1 MDLLSM
7 LMSARVCDVDG
18 DVFGEVVNINISGGK
33 LEIMVDVELDDGEY
47 EEDDPDGGEE
57 VDDEHELDK
66 TEEVPKP
73 VPLRAVA
80 GGKK

>member
-33 LEIMVDVELDDGEY
+33 LEIMIDVELDRD
-47 EEDDPDGGEE
+47 EEDDPDDGAK
-57 VDDEHELDK
+57 DDIPEDDASN
-66 TEEVPKP
+66 V
-73 VPLRAVA
+73 VQQLRAVA
-80 GGKK
+80 GGKGE